1 MSNIAEIGGAN
12 VERKIGEASVRD
24 AFIGTGVA
32 IDKMLALTGQTP
44 VGIQIANIPMPTPE
58 EQEETRRAHR
68 ALDEIT
74 RLLHKQEPLSVK
86 EELMV
91 KALIRSMGRPQSPD
105 E

>member
-1 MSNIAEIGGAN
+1 
-12 VERKIGEASVRD
+12 
-24 AFIGTGVA
+24 
-32 IDKMLALTGQTP
+32 
-44 VGIQIANIPMPTPE
+44 MPTPE